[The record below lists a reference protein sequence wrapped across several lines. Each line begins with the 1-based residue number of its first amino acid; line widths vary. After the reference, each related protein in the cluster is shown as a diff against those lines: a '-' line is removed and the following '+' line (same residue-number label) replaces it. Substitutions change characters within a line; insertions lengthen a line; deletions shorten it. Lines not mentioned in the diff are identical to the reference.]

1 MSQFANTY
9 DQENLHVR
17 QAVSG
22 KNVLQSRSGRPVLG
36 EISQNVSHRRQPLRT
51 AKQPEKSSFTIFC
64 DENAGVPA
72 VKPVQAKSIHQD
84 KENVFQ
90 TRKPEPLAP
99 RQPLGHVKV
108 VENFSDSSDSME
120 TDSPMVLDSSLQ
132 SEKQWRV
139 PPLGQHKPESV
150 DVYSAPEYAEDI
162 YNYLRQSEIKNMPK
176 HNYMSKQP
184 DISHSMRSIL
194 VDWLVEVG
202 EEYKLNTET
211 LYLAVSYIDRFLS
224 YMSVQRSKLQLVG
237 TAAMFIAS
245 KYEEIYPPDVGEF
258 VYITDDTY
266 NKRQVLRME
275 HLVLKVLGFDLSGP
289 STNVFLSQMC
299 QMSGSSD
306 KVHHLAMFLS
316 ELSLLHGETFLKYHP
331 SVIASAALALSRHSL
346 GEECG
351 HQVTWPQSLISLT
364 GYTCETLKECL
375 VSLHRVWTE
384 ANDSPQQAI
393 RDKYKSSKYH
403 QVSEL
408 TPPSLH

>member
-1 MSQFANTY
+1 MSQFANTF
-9 DQENLHVR
+9 DQENLHAR
-17 QAVSG
+17 QGPTKSNG
-22 KNVLQSRSGRPVLG
+22 LQSRSGRAVLG
-36 EISQNVSHRRQPLRT
+36 EISQNVSHRRQPLRA
-51 AKQPEKSSFTIFC
+51 AKQAEKPFTIFC
-64 DENAGVPA
+64 DENAGVPL
-72 VKPVQAKSIHQD
+72 VKPVSAKVHQD
-84 KENVFQ
+84 KENVLPQ
-90 TRKPEPLAP
+90 RKPVSKGV
-99 RQPLGHVKV
+99 PLGSVKV
-108 VENFSDSSDSME
+108 VENFSDSSDTME
-120 TDSPMVLDSSLQ
+120 TDSPMVLDTSIQ

-139 PPLGQHKPESV
+139 PPLGQHQPETADVFAV
-150 DVYSAPEYAEDI
+150 DEYAEDI
-162 YNYLRQSEIKNMPK
+162 YNYLRSSEQKYMAK
-176 HNYMSKQP
+176 AAYMSKQT

-224 YMSVQRSKLQLVG
+224 YMSVQRAKLQLVG

-289 STNVFLSQMC
+289 TANVFLSQMC
-299 QMSGSSD
+299 QMSKSSD
-306 KVHHLAMFLS
+306 KIHHLAMFLS
-316 ELSLLHGETFLKYHP
+316 ELSLLHGDKFLQYPP
-331 SVIASAALALSRHSL
+331 SMIAAASLALSRHAM
-346 GEECG
+346 GRECNVE
-351 HQVTWPQSLISLT
+351 VTWPEEMIALT

-375 VSLHRVWTE
+375 VSLHSTWRE
-384 ANDSPQQAI
+384 AATSPQQAI

-408 TPPSLH
+408 LPPSLH